1 MLEAGS
7 GFCFATESLQMRLR
21 GPMSQTNYFE
31 SYGAVETF
39 LPGAIN
45 YALSTTTDLLEQFV
59 VTKVGQRL
67 CRTRN
72 LFNIG
77 RSIRIPL
84 FNIFSGYRWPRE
96 EIKACLK
103 QASCAKSFW
112 SVGEDLRAALSTNSE
127 YAAHYRRVVDALP
140 ILYCAEFYHTL
151 RSQHSDQMAQL
162 IFDIAGNG
170 NSVAD
175 FLSQQGLVTVAKSI
189 EGLPDCILRH
199 T

>member
-1 MLEAGS
+1 M
-7 GFCFATESLQMRLR
+7 
-21 GPMSQTNYFE
+21 
-31 SYGAVETF
+31 
-39 LPGAIN
+39 
-45 YALSTTTDLLEQFV
+45 
-59 VTKVGQRL
+59 
-67 CRTRN
+67 
-72 LFNIG
+72 G

-162 IFDIAGNG
+162 IFDITSNG

-175 FLSQQGLVTVAKSI
+175 FLSQQDLVTVAKSI
-189 EGLPDCILRH
+189 EGLANCILRH